1 MVRPVEAS
9 AHNSLYDQMIGGRG
23 RSYAYTEVDLPVR
36 ETFRS
41 TAGRTAAVD
50 CETIQS
56 RVAIHSP
63 RSIRG
68 RRKQH
73 QLIAAVIVCGYCPF
87 DRIQLTAK
95 LAHPLQQFHLFPF
108 VRGHDCSPLEDC
120 HWPGKYIP
128 RGGIAPP
135 VSCALD
141 CEQRTIR

>member
-87 DRIQLTAK
+87 DRIRSEE
-95 LAHPLQQFHLFPF
+95 HR
-108 VRGHDCSPLEDC
+108 V
-120 HWPGKYIP
+120 GKEG
-128 RGGIAPP
+128 R
-135 VSCALD
+135 S
-141 CEQRTIR
+141 